1 MKEKDSTVL
10 KQIDNIKHMV
20 EVYERNRERSVS
32 KMNFETQQELKD
44 VQTLAQTNKRDINF
58 LSNEHDITR

>member
-1 MKEKDSTVL
+1 VL

-20 EVYERNRERSVS
+20 EVYERNTERSVS

>member
-1 MKEKDSTVL
+1 ML

-20 EVYERNRERSVS
+20 EVYERNTERSVS

-44 VQTLAQTNKRDINF
+44 VQTLAQTNKKDINF

>member
-1 MKEKDSTVL
+1 VL

-20 EVYERNRERSVS
+20 EVYERNTERSVS

-44 VQTLAQTNKRDINF
+44 VQTLAQTNKKDINF

>member
-20 EVYERNRERSVS
+20 EVYERNTERSVS

-44 VQTLAQTNKRDINF
+44 VQTLAQTNKKDINF

>member
-20 EVYERNRERSVS
+20 EVYERNTERSVS